1 MSTIADHQVTSAVPP
16 PPTPGA
22 IDTDVHH
29 TPGTVEEL
37 FPHLAPQWID
47 YIVERGLPG
56 FEPNYYPPQS
66 PLTVRPDLVAPD
78 GPPPGTDPEAI
89 IADVLGR
96 AGCTHAVLN
105 TLYGVVPMGN
115 EFFAAAVASAVNDW
129 QRERWLDADPRLHA
143 SVIVPTQA
151 PEAAA
156 REIDRVA
163 TDGRFVQVL
172 MYVRDRMPLGRSWY
186 WPIYEAAERHG
197 LPLAVHPFGSFHH
210 PNTPAGWASTYAE
223 EYAAQAQLFHAQ
235 VVSLVCQG
243 VFTRHPGLRVL
254 LLESGVSWLPPLM
267 WRFDKDWKGLRHDT
281 PWVDRPPSAVI
292 REHIRLAT
300 APLDVADTEEL
311 LSVIDQL
318 GSEDLLV
325 YSSDH
330 PHAHHTPGTDAV
342 LGLPDPLR
350 RKVLSDNARA
360 LYRIDRGGHS

>member
-1 MSTIADHQVTSAVPP
+1 MSALADDRPLAVDPP

-29 TPGTVEEL
+29 TPVGVEEL
-37 FPHLAPQWID
+37 FPHLAPQWVD

-66 PLTVRPDLVAPD
+66 PLAVRPDLVEPD
-78 GPPPGTDPEAI
+78 RPPAGTDPGQVVS
-89 IADVLGR
+89 DVLGR
-96 AGCTHAVLN
+96 AGCAHAVLN

-115 EFFAAAVASAVNDW
+115 EFFAAAVASALNDW
-129 QRERWLDADPRLHA
+129 QRERWLDADPRLRA
-143 SVIVPTQA
+143 SIIVPTQA

-163 TDGRFVQVL
+163 ADGRFVQVFL
-172 MYVRDRMPLGRSWY
+172 HVRDRMPLGRSWY
-186 WPIYEAAERHG
+186 WPIYAAAERHG
-197 LPLAVHPFGSFHH
+197 LPVAVHPFGSFHH

-223 EYAAQAQLFHAQ
+223 EYAAQSQLFHAQ
-235 VVSLVCQG
+235 VVSFVCQG
-243 VFTRHPGLRVL
+243 AFARHPGLRVV

-281 PWVDRPPSAVI
+281 PWVDRPPSEVI

-300 APLDVADTEEL
+300 APLDVAGTNEL
-311 LSVIDQL
+311 LTVIDHL

-330 PHAHHTPGTDAV
+330 PHAHHAPGTDAV

-350 RKVLSDNARA
+350 RKVLSGNARE
-360 LYRIDRGGHS
+360 LYDFDRGEHG